1 MLKSLAAC
9 AAAVLALGTSPSAA
23 RTETVTIHGVS
34 LEGNLEGNA
43 VDRTAYVF
51 LPPSYDSS
59 SARRYP
65 VVYFLHGYF
74 ATPKMYDEL
83 VKFQEA
89 VDAAAAAGNELI
101 VVVPDAHTKFKG
113 AMYGASPTTGDF
125 PAYLA
130 RDVVAYVDAH
140 FRTLARPASRGL
152 SGHSMGGYGTLRTAM
167 SHPGIF
173 SSIFAMAPCC
183 LSPTSTTVEQLQA
196 AQALTPEKIAEGG
209 FGDLAQAAM
218 LAAWAPDPANPPHFF
233 MSGIKDGKVDPLVI
247 ARLQSNSLI
256 AVLPQHLPALKALE
270 AIHVEVGDKDFLLRD
285 DTAMHEEMDRYGVA
299 HSWTVFEGDHGNRVS
314 ARFRSDLLPYFG
326 EHLDR

>member
-1 MLKSLAAC
+1 MIKALTAC
-9 AAAVLALGTSPSAA
+9 AITLLAVGTSPAAA
-23 RTETVTIHGVS
+23 RTEIVTIHGAA

-43 VDRTAYVF
+43 VDRAAYVF
-51 LPPSYDSS
+51 LPPSYDASS
-59 SARRYP
+59 GKRYP

-113 AMYGASPTTGDF
+113 AMYGPSPTTGDF
-125 PAYLA
+125 PAYVA
-130 RDVVAYVDAH
+130 RDVVAYVDSH
-140 FRTLARPASRGL
+140 FRTLAQPASRGL
-152 SGHSMGGYGTLRTAM
+152 AGHSMGGYGTLRVAM

-183 LSPTSTTVEQLQA
+183 LAPATTTVEQLQA
-196 AQALTPEKIAEGG
+196 AQALTPEKIAGGG
-209 FGDLAQAAM
+209 FGDLAQAAT
-218 LAAWAPDPANPPHFF
+218 LAAWAPDPANPPHYF

-247 ARLQSNSLI
+247 ARLQANALI
-256 AVLPQHLPALKALE
+256 TVLPQHLPALKALE

-314 ARFRSDLLPYFG
+314 ARFRSDLLPFFG